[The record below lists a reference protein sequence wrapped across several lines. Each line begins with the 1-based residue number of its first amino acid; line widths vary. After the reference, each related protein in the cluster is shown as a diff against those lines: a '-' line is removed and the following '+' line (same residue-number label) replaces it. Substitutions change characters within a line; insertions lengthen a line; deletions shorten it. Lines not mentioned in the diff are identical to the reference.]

1 MKNGSGGGSTLQ
13 YNRTHGH
20 YSDLLMV
27 LATLLPTGAYFEAV
41 HYIMYRYVTSK
52 SAEAQGGVYYTLC
65 TTQSCAYSLLYKHI
79 N

>member
-13 YNRTHGH
+13 YNRTHGR

-41 HYIMYRYVTSK
+41 
-52 SAEAQGGVYYTLC
+52 YYTLC
-65 TTQSCAYSLLYKHI
+65 TTQSCAYSLLIIIHKHI